1 MRMMP
6 LSLILAGVVGTTTSS
21 SSASASAKHV
31 GVGSFR
37 CSSAFVSHHD
47 TSHIHSDHKSRRVRH
62 NQQQP
67 HQPPISLPR
76 PKLFRRTSNPPLA
89 ASSTLHDESLAP
101 GIDAI
106 NAALPSFTALISELR
121 SQAYF
126 RLYSVDMLGSCEY
139 IPQELFECY
148 SESCEIYP
156 VDDDE
161 VPSPIKDVDFHE
173 HEFELDGYARWDMPS
188 QDYYDTMAFPED
200 FTGYD
205 GSEVWRFIH
214 DRIGFHE
221 GAMLTDVY
229 DADDWKADFNKA
241 LSGLHAMV
249 SAQVVRGMQ
258 EKIAGGEGIDP
269 ESYQW
274 TNPVVEFQRRLGP
287 EGENPEA
294 VENLYFTLMLLL
306 SGVQAARDRLLKEC
320 DSGMVGDV
328 NASNTLRSILAHPL
342 LDDPSIEAASLRLR
356 NHALKDSNNLWEA
369 RMRSRDLMRIMNCV
383 QCNKCRFHGKISTL
397 GLSTAL
403 QLVVGHRGN
412 GGDVGNIHRV
422 ELAALVTSMGKFLSG
437 IELCQEMQ
445 SP

>member
-1 MRMMP
+1 MIP
-6 LSLILAGVVGTTTSS
+6 LSLILAVAVGTASS
-21 SSASASAKHV
+21 SVYASTKHV
-31 GVGSFR
+31 GGGVGSFIR
-37 CSSAFVSHHD
+37 FSSSSGSSAFVSHRHD
-47 TSHIHSDHKSRRVRH
+47 AGHNCRMHHI
-62 NQQQP
+62 QQRK
-67 HQPPISLPR
+67 HQPFVLPR
-76 PKLFRRTSNPPLA
+76 PILFSTTPTALSA
-89 ASSTLHDESLAP
+89 TASSLRDESLAP

-106 NAALPSFTALISELR
+106 NAALPSLTTLISELR
-121 SQAYF
+121 SQSYF

-161 VPSPIKDVDFHE
+161 VPSTIKDVDFQE

-205 GSEVWRFIH
+205 GSEIWNFIH

-249 SAQVVRGMQ
+249 SAQVIRGMQ
-258 EKIAGGEGIDP
+258 EKIDGGEDIDP

-274 TNPVVEFQRRLGP
+274 TNPAVEFQRRLGP

-306 SGVQAARDRLLKEC
+306 SGVQAARDRLLREC
-320 DSGMVGDV
+320 DNGMIGDAH
-328 NASNTLRSILAHPL
+328 ASDTLRSILAHPL
-342 LDDPSIEAASLRLR
+342 LDDPSIEAASHRLR
-356 NHALKDSNNLWEA
+356 NHALNDSNNLWEA
-369 RMRSRDLMRIMNCV
+369 RMRTRDLMRIMNCV

-412 GGDVGNIHRV
+412 GGDVGKIHRV

-437 IELCQEMQ
+437 IDLCQEMR
-445 SP
+445 SL